1 MFGGKFYSTE
11 SRKRGQVLVFAR
23 MLPQSLCCTP
33 LLKAPDE
40 VPSKRLKTDVS
51 FIVMNPL
58 NTCSMTCAGALPT
71 CPATAECWAEDAI
84 SAAEKQRVTSDG
96 SSFGIFRAE
105 ISEYAEV

>member
-1 MFGGKFYSTE
+1 M
-11 SRKRGQVLVFAR
+11 LVFAR

-40 VPSKRLKTDVS
+40 VPGKRLKTDVS

-58 NTCSMTCAGALPT
+58 NTCSMTYAGALPT

-84 SAAEKQRVTSDG
+84 SAAKKQRVASDG
-96 SSFGIFRAE
+96 SSLE
-105 ISEYAEV
+105 SSEPRSRNTPKSETLRGCVAI